1 MEFQLKNYLIIEK
14 IVKIILK
21 KIYLIK
27 INSYN

>member
-14 IVKIILK
+14 IVKNNKK